1 MKGSSA
7 PCTLTRTQSIG
18 DDIIPT
24 SPESSLQIRPPSHKL
39 GPGLFHEY
47 DFFKLLHLSTL
58 KCFMHRLSLNARYH
72 RFGSNIRIRFGAWIG
87 AAVALSALT
96 APNFPSLVDQSV
108 GNAFDGLF
116 VAIPIVALLTLIFA
130 LRWKELAQI
139 MSEEA
144 GGFSR
149 LPVRLVGAASILVL
163 IVLGP
168 TTGETLA
175 ASGIAVILTFY
186 ATALVVNPSTARFML
201 PYAAVYGAAVGSPAV
216 LLWAFGEPLAVLSS
230 GLSAGLVHIVG
241 FPVAWQ
247 GTGFQIVSRAGE
259 EVNGVVTPGCSSVSS
274 VTMFLGLLALM
285 HLDMKKDS
293 RITAKLAVIGVL
305 ALILLNSVRILIL
318 LWVGYEYGS
327 AALWGIHDWIGYAL
341 FLGFFL
347 AVLPLYARMGEPNH
361 TAVVTVGSPVVSV

>member
-1 MKGSSA
+1 MTTARLG
-7 PCTLTRTQSIG
+7 L
-18 DDIIPT
+18 
-24 SPESSLQIRPPSHKL
+24 SH
-39 GPGLFHEY
+39 
-47 DFFKLLHLSTL
+47 DV
-58 KCFMHRLSLNARYH
+58 
-72 RFGSNIRIRFGAWIG
+72 RIRFCTWVG
-87 AAVALSALT
+87 AAVVLSALT
-96 APNFPSLVDQSV
+96 APNFPFLVDQSV

-130 LRWKELAQI
+130 LRWKELVREMAD
-139 MSEEA
+139 ED
-144 GGFSR
+144 GGSSR
-149 LPVRLVGAASILVL
+149 LPIRVVGAATILALLVL
-163 IVLGP
+163 EP

-175 ASGIAVILTFY
+175 GSGIAVVLTFY

-201 PYAAVYGAAVGSPAV
+201 PYAAIYGAAVGAPAV

-230 GLSAGLVHIVG
+230 GLSAGLVHVVG

-247 GTGFQIVSRAGE
+247 GTGFQLVSKAGGV
-259 EVNGVVTPGCSSVSS
+259 VNGVVTPGCSSISS

-293 RITAKLAVIGVL
+293 RTTAKLAVVGVL
-305 ALILLNSVRILIL
+305 ALVLLNSVRILIL

-361 TAVVTVGSPVVSV
+361 STVVTVGSPVVSV

>member
-1 MKGSSA
+1 MGTA
-7 PCTLTRTQSIG
+7 
-18 DDIIPT
+18 
-24 SPESSLQIRPPSHKL
+24 
-39 GPGLFHEY
+39 
-47 DFFKLLHLSTL
+47 HLSFGQSVRT
-58 KCFMHRLSLNARYH
+58 RLVV
-72 RFGSNIRIRFGAWIG
+72 WIG
-87 AAVALSALT
+87 AAVELSVLT
-96 APNFPSLVDQSV
+96 APNFPSLVNQSV

-130 LRWKELAQI
+130 LRAKELVQI
-139 MSEEA
+139 MAEE
-144 GGFSR
+144 GGGLSR
-149 LPVRLVGAASILVL
+149 LPVRLVGAATILVL
-163 IVLGP
+163 IVLEP

-175 ASGIAVILTFY
+175 ASGIAVVLTFY
-186 ATALVVNPSTARFML
+186 ATALVVTPSAARFML
-201 PYAAVYGAAVGSPAV
+201 PYAAIYGAAVGSPAF

-230 GLSAGLVHIVG
+230 GLSAGLVHVVG

-247 GTGFQIVSRAGE
+247 GTGFQLVSKAGE
-259 EVNGVVTPGCSSVSS
+259 VVNGVITPGCSSVSS

-285 HLDMKKDS
+285 HLDMKKNS
-293 RITAKLAVIGVL
+293 RTTAKLAVVGVL

-361 TAVVTVGSPVVSV
+361 NAVVTLGSPAVSV